1 MSAKNLLD
9 NKKVLIVD
17 DEPDV
22 LETLEDLLSMCDV
35 TKASGFE
42 EAMDLIEKQNFD
54 LAIFDIMG
62 VDGYGLLKK
71 ANENNI
77 IAVMLT
83 AHAMD
88 AENLSKSYKEGAA
101 SFIPKEKMAEIP
113 TYLVDVLE
121 AKEKGK
127 SFWWRWLDRLEGYF
141 DEQFGP
147 EWQEMYQFKIDKKQ

>member
-1 MSAKNLLD
+1 MPAKNFLD

-22 LETLEDLLSMCDV
+22 LETLGELLSMCNV
-35 TKASGFE
+35 TEASSFE
-42 EAMDLIEKQNFD
+42 EAMDLMEDHHFD
-54 LAIFDIMG
+54 LAVFDIMG
-62 VDGYGLLKK
+62 VDGYELLKK
-71 ANENNI
+71 ANEKNI

-101 SFIPKEKMAEIP
+101 SFIPKEKMADIA
-113 TYLVDVLE
+113 TFLNDVLE

-127 SFWWRWLDRLEGYF
+127 SLWWRWLDRLESYF
-141 DEQFGP
+141 NDQFGP
-147 EWQEMYQFKIDKKQ
+147 EWQEMHQFKIDRK